1 MPGRTIALFG
11 DTGAGKT
18 AQIGEYAKHI
28 FKTRGQRT
36 LLRAADLG
44 GVDTIEPLIR
54 KGIIIPTYS
63 TQEEDPWIETNNFS
77 VAKGVDP
84 KEIGLIATDSATSL
98 GEGLLNW
105 ITKQPHQIG
114 QQKTQKF
121 TVNGGSNQTLT
132 VGANNESHYGLVQ
145 NFLLDCI
152 WRSTWLTLKGY
163 DVLWTFGLD
172 RSEKQDST
180 PVLGPK
186 LAGHALT
193 SSIPKWFKYCFRL
206 VSLPVAGAPARHLL
220 YLQEQP
226 DMNGMGMSFGNARYP
241 LDASTPLPAVI
252 EPASI
257 VEAFRLIEQ
266 GQAEADAAL
275 EREMGM

>member
-1 MPGRTIALFG
+1 MPGKTIALFG
-11 DTGAGKT
+11 DTGSGKT
-18 AQIGEYAKHI
+18 PQFGELAKDV
-28 FKTRGQRT
+28 FKRT
-36 LLRAADLG
+36 GKKSFLAAADLG
-44 GVDTIEPLIR
+44 GTDSIAPLIR
-54 KGIIIPTYS
+54 AGIVIPSYME
-63 TQEEDPWIETNNFS
+63 QNEDPWIWINGLSTG
-77 VAKGVDP
+77 KGIP
-84 KEIGLIATDSATSL
+84 SEEIGLIGFDSGTSM
-98 GEGLLNW
+98 GEGLLNY
-105 ITKQPHQIG
+105 IAKDAKQFG
-114 QQKTQKF
+114 QQKTQRF
-121 TVNGGSNQTLT
+121 TVSSGNQTLT

-163 DVLWTFGLD
+163 DILWTFGLD

-193 SSIPKWFKYCFRL
+193 SSIPKWFNYCFRL
-206 VSLPVAGAPARHLL
+206 VSLPVSGAPARHML

-226 DMNGMGMSFGNARYP
+226 DMNGMGMSFGNSRYP
-241 LDASTPLPAVI
+241 LDAQTPLPAVI

-257 VEAFRLIEQ
+257 VEAFRLIEL

-275 EREMGM
+275 AAELGL